1 MRRATIALAALAGL
15 LVFWL
20 GPAGADIGDSPKALK
35 LEQVATPSGAYEFKD
50 VVLGTNITECPQAG
64 MNTEPDPVDRRVKDD
79 VEKISDHGD
88 DTRANTEY
96 SCFPQNETSIA
107 VNPTSSRNI
116 VSGANDYRLGW
127 ASSGFYASSDG
138 GKHWYDGLI
147 PFPSLPNG
155 DNLDGGGDPALVVRP
170 RRSRLLRGHQLQP
183 HRRHQRRVREP
194 LDERRLHVEPSVR
207 GRLTATRSGSRRPAL
222 NPVTA
227 RWPSRRRTRRRLR
240 SGAPPTSA

>member
-1 MRRATIALAALAGL
+1 M
-15 LVFWL
+15 
-20 GPAGADIGDSPKALK
+20 
-35 LEQVATPSGAYEFKD
+35 
-50 VVLGTNITECPQAG
+50 LGTNITECPQAG

-138 GKHWYDGLI
+138 GKHWYDGWI

-155 DNLDGGGDPALVVRP
+155 DNLDGGGDPALAYDRGGVAYYADINFNRTDDTNGVFVSRSTNGGFTWSRPCVVLTDTAACGGPGDP
-170 RRSRLLRGHQLQP
+170 RQPGDGTVAFTPRERGDAPVRELRQLQRDLQRQGI
-183 HRRHQRRVREP
+183 HRDGAAAGRRF
-194 LDERRLHVEPSVR
+194 
-207 GRLTATRSGSRRPAL
+207 PAL
-222 NPVTA
+222 LHA
-227 RWPSRRRTRRRLR
+227 RVEGTDEPR
-240 SGAPPTSA
+240 

>member
-1 MRRATIALAALAGL
+1 M
-15 LVFWL
+15 
-20 GPAGADIGDSPKALK
+20 
-35 LEQVATPSGAYEFKD
+35 
-50 VVLGTNITECPQAG
+50 VLGTNITECPQAG

-79 VEKISDHGD
+79 VEKKSDHGD
-88 DTRANTEY
+88 DTRANTEF
-96 SCFPQNETSIA
+96 SCFPQNETSIT

-138 GKHWYDGLI
+138 GKHWYDGWI

-155 DNLDGGGDPALVVRP
+155 DNLDGGGDPALAYDRGGVAYYADINFNRTDDTNGVFVSRSTNGGFTWSRP
-170 RRSRLLRGHQLQP
+170 VLCSPTRLRAAAP
-183 HRRHQRRVREP
+183 
-194 LDERRLHVEPSVR
+194 
-207 GRLTATRSGSRRPAL
+207 ATRA

-227 RWPSRRRTRRRLR
+227 RWPSRRRTRRRPR